1 MSKTVNITDRRDLMH
16 ETNYVNT
23 KERKFTQL
31 KEIKKLLY
39 KQRLKRKYELE

>member
-1 MSKTVNITDRRDLMH
+1 MSKTVNITDRKDLMH
-16 ETNYVNT
+16 ETNYIHT

-39 KQRLKRKYELE
+39 Q